1 MIFTALVKN
10 CLDELVFEILYIE
23 YALCVIL
30 KYVQS
35 DQIYHVC
42 LIVLFLDELVKDLS
56 LGIVSGEDDHM
67 IGRLLNTSSVTKIK
81 ISLTRELRI
90 KNK

>member
-1 MIFTALVKN
+1 M
-10 CLDELVFEILYIE
+10 YIE

-30 KYVQS
+30 KYVLS

-42 LIVLFLDELVKDLS
+42 LIVLFLDELMKDLN

-67 IGRLLNTSSVTKIK
+67 IGQLLNRQNIVDKLQSENDHVL
-81 ISLTRELRI
+81 ISLQKDRI
-90 KNK
+90 WVAEGLMQPYK

>member
-1 MIFTALVKN
+1 M
-10 CLDELVFEILYIE
+10 YIE

-42 LIVLFLDELVKDLS
+42 LIVLFLDELVKDFS

-67 IGRLLNTSSVTKIK
+67 IGQLLNRPNIVDKLQSENDHVL
-81 ISLTRELRI
+81 ISLQKDRI
-90 KNK
+90 WVAEGLMQPYK